1 MYVCVCNAVTDSDIR
16 NAVDD
21 GVSNL
26 KQLRRVTD
34 CGATCGSCNDMAVEV
49 LQQALAKKRGS
60 QGRLL
65 PIMQL
70 A

>member
-1 MYVCVCNAVTDSDIR
+1 MYVCLCNAVTDSDIR

-21 GVSNL
+21 GVRNL
-26 KQLRRVTD
+26 KQLRQVTD
-34 CGATCGSCNDMAVEV
+34 CGATCGSCNEMALEV
-49 LQQALAKKRGS
+49 LQQAIMIKRQS
-60 QGRLL
+60 ESLL

>member
-1 MYVCVCNAVTDSDIR
+1 MYVCLCNAVTQSDIR

-21 GVSNL
+21 GVRNL
-26 KQLRRVTD
+26 KQLRQATD
-34 CGATCGSCNDMAVEV
+34 CGAICGSCNDMALEV
-49 LQQALAKKRGS
+49 LQQAIMTKRQS
-60 QGRLL
+60 KSLL